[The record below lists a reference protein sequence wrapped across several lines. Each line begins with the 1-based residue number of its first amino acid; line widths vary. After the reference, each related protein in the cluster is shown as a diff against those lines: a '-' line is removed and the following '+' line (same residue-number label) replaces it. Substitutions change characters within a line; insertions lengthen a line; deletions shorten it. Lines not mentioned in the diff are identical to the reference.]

1 MIDPGH
7 GVCPRIDPNQLR
19 ATGNDRS
26 LNAERSLVDDPDRA
40 VRSDPHRD
48 NGYELARGV
57 GTWLVAVPGLV
68 RVWPDAAASHDLG
81 EARCGCWRDRLH
93 RHKGASICCP
103 RDPIREHIEF

>member
-48 NGYELARGV
+48 NGDELGRGV
-57 GTWLVAVPGLV
+57 NTWLVAVPGLIRV
-68 RVWPDAAASHDLG
+68 RLDAAAAHDLG
-81 EARCGCWRDRLH
+81 ETGGRCWRDRLD
-93 RHKGASICCP
+93 RDKGASVPCP
-103 RDPIREHIEF
+103 RGPVG